1 MKMPISDEAYA
12 ALVERFGD
20 ILHETEGL
28 AEAIYAIE
36 HAETEKAAKPRPGIE
51 ILALTSP

>member
-20 ILHETEGL
+20 IIHETEGL
-28 AEAIYAIE
+28 AEAIFAMENTEI
-36 HAETEKAAKPRPGIE
+36 EKAAKPQPCIE
-51 ILALTSP
+51 IGSPTSQ